1 VVAAKRGAPAASV
14 DLLRARAGALNVPAG
29 AIVTWVPA
37 HPRRAWLRP
46 DAGRALAEAFSDL
59 HGLPV
64 RPLLRRRPWGR
75 RQAGQAAEARRSA
88 PERLGFVLRRPALEG
103 PVVLV
108 DDVRTTGATLDHV
121 AALLIAA
128 GASEVVGVVVAQARE
143 T

>member
-1 VVAAKRGAPAASV
+1 MAGLVLPPGAT
-14 DLLRARAGALNVPAG
+14 
-29 AIVTWVPA
+29 VTWVPA

-46 DAGRALAEAFSDL
+46 DAGRALAEAVADL
-59 HGLPV
+59 HGLV
-64 RPLLRRRPWGR
+64 MRPLLRRRPWGR
-75 RQAGQAAEARRSA
+75 RQAGRAAEARRSA
-88 PERLGFVLRRPALEG
+88 PERLGFVVRRPVEG

-121 AALLIAA
+121 AALLTAA